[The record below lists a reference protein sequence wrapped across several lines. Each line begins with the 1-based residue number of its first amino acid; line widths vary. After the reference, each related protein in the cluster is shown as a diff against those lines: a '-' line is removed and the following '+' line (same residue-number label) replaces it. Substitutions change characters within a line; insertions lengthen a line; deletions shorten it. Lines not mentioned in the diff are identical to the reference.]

1 MSNQQHTQQR
11 SFQVFRT
18 VGRAIDPIHVGTG
31 GTRLGRV
38 DNTIVRDPVT
48 RIPKIPGSSLAGV
61 HRAYAAMALEDARA
75 TDTERHYY
83 PGDAGQGSL
92 DNNGEGRI
100 NAVFGHKNFAGL
112 AAFSDAQVVLFP
124 VASREGP
131 LWVTSPNALSF
142 VGANVTVD
150 DANQANQNKALR
162 SGKKEP
168 INLGWLQLEA
178 ESWSGLQSVKDA
190 LKNFGV
196 RENLFKELRVIE
208 RLVLV
213 SDKLFGHIVNSNL
226 EVRTSVAIN
235 PATGAAEGGALFTY
249 EAIPRGTVL
258 AWDVTC
264 RDPRHF
270 KEHRDAPEVTSTQK
284 VHDVVAKAHPLLAA
298 LGIGGMGT
306 RGMGRLEV
314 LFPVGGEQ

>member
-1 MSNQQHTQQR
+1 MSSNQQQSQQR
-11 SFQVFRT
+11 SFQVFHT
-18 VGRAIDPIHVGTG
+18 VGLAIDPIHIGTG
-31 GTRLGRV
+31 GARLGRV

-61 HRAYAAMALEDARA
+61 HRAYAAMALEDAR
-75 TDTERHYY
+75 TENDRRTYY
-83 PGDAGQGSL
+83 PDDAGQGSA
-92 DNNGEGRI
+92 NNDGGGPI
-100 NAVFGHKNFAGL
+100 NAVFGHRNFAGL

-131 LWVTSPNALSF
+131 LWVTSPSALHF
-142 VGANVTVD
+142 VGANATVD
-150 DANQANQNKALR
+150 DANKNKAQR
-162 SGKKEP
+162 GGEKGP

-178 ESWSGLQSVKDA
+178 ESWTGLQAVKDA
-190 LKNFGV
+190 LKGFGV
-196 RENLFKELRVIE
+196 CEDLYKDLRVTE

-213 SDKLFGHIVNSNL
+213 SDKLFGHVVNSNL

-235 PATGAAEGGALFTY
+235 PATGAAEDGALFTY
-249 EAIPRGTVL
+249 EAIPRGSIL
-258 AWDVTC
+258 MWDVTC

-270 KEHRDAPEVTSTQK
+270 KGKRSEDAVTNTRQ

-314 LFPVGGEQ
+314 LAVGGAQ

>member
-1 MSNQQHTQQR
+1 MSKKQQQQR

-18 VGRAIDPIHVGTG
+18 VGLAIDPIHVGTG
-31 GTRLGRV
+31 GARLGRV

-61 HRAYAAMALEDARA
+61 HRAYAAMALEDART
-75 TDTERHYY
+75 TDSERQYY
-83 PGDAGQGSL
+83 PNDAGQGSV
-92 DNNGEGRI
+92 NNDGAGPI

-112 AAFSDAQVVLFP
+112 AAFSDAQVMLFP

-131 LWVTSPNALSF
+131 LWVTSPSALRF
-142 VGANVTVD
+142 VGATASVD
-150 DANQANQNKALR
+150 DVSQGKAR
-162 SGKKEP
+162 RGGKTGP

-178 ESWSGLQSVKDA
+178 ESWSGLQAVKDA
-190 LKNFGV
+190 LTAFGV
-196 RENLFKELRVIE
+196 REDLVE

-213 SDKLFGHIVNSNL
+213 SDKLFGHVVNSNL

-235 PATGAAEGGALFTY
+235 PATGAAEDGALFTY
-249 EAIPRGTVL
+249 EAIPRGAVL
-258 AWDVTC
+258 VWDVTC

-270 KEHRDAPEVTSTQK
+270 KEGRNAPTVTNTEG
-284 VHDVVAKAHPLLAA
+284 VHEVVAKAHPLLAA

-314 LFPVGGEQ
+314 LAVGGAQ

>member
-1 MSNQQHTQQR
+1 MNNQRQTQQR

-18 VGRAIDPIHVGTG
+18 VGLAIDPIHVGTG
-31 GTRLGRV
+31 GARLGRV
-38 DNTIVRDPVT
+38 DNTIVRDPAT

-75 TDTERHYY
+75 SDAERHYY
-83 PGDAGQGSL
+83 PNDAGQGSA
-92 DNNGEGRI
+92 NNDGAGPI

-124 VASREGP
+124 AASREGP
-131 LWVTSPNALSF
+131 LWVTSPSALRF

-150 DANQANQNKALR
+150 ESNQKKAQR
-162 SGKKEP
+162 GGRMGP
-168 INLGWLQLEA
+168 INVGWLQLEA
-178 ESWSGLQSVKDA
+178 ESWTGLQAVKDA
-190 LKNFGV
+190 LKTFGV
-196 RENLFKELRVIE
+196 HQDLFKDLRVVE
-208 RLVLV
+208 RMVLV
-213 SDKLFGHIVNSNL
+213 SDKIFGHIVNSNL

-235 PATGAAEGGALFTY
+235 PATGAAEDGALFTY
-249 EAIPRGTVL
+249 EAIPRGSVL
-258 AWDVTC
+258 VWDVTC

-270 KEHRDAPEVTSTQK
+270 TEKRSAPSVTTTQE

-314 LFPVGGEQ
+314 LAVGGVP